1 MDRGDR
7 AVISLFGSPSLRPA
21 APGRLTV
28 APVASAVSDDEL
40 AAMLAAPAKRRS
52 RIWELSPSL
61 HCSIVGTCLTTRE
74 LRQIVGRTTGH
85 DVTELDEHEI
95 HGDGVRLAGRHDDGG
110 KQLQKALDKRHHAAL
125 NRFAQARTVD
135 AVAGLWDEA
144 KRAGEIP
151 GAYWAVLSHPAA
163 TDKLVKQA
171 FADVHMLSHLV
182 GAANRADIRRLTV
195 LENENAELERKL
207 EKGQAHIQASDATI
221 RQLDAAL
228 AAAVARANDQPAA
241 AESDDEVAALRR
253 LVGEMDGRLRNEAA
267 RRLRAEQRVEKA
279 QRDLADSD
287 AARHQ
292 AEARAAALAEELTA
306 IEAELSP
313 AETAAADPSRVPSGV
328 KSLLYVGGRPGEVQR
343 LRAFADRSAIELL
356 HHDGGIEDR
365 TGLLA
370 GLISR
375 ADVACFPVD
384 CVSHDAA
391 ASVKRLCRQ
400 AGKPYLP
407 LRSVG
412 IGSLV
417 AGLERLSN
425 TPADATSER
434 RSAR

>member
-1 MDRGDR
+1 
-7 AVISLFGSPSLRPA
+7 VISLLGSPLHRPP
-21 APGRLTV
+21 APGRLGD
-28 APVASAVSDDEL
+28 APAVSAVSDDEL
-40 AAMLAAPAKRRS
+40 AAMLAVPAKRRS

-61 HCSIVGTCLTTRE
+61 HCSIIGTCLATRE
-74 LRQIVGRTTGH
+74 LGQIVGRMTGR
-85 DVTELDEHEI
+85 DVGQLDEHEV
-95 HGDGVRLAGRHDDGG
+95 HGEGVRLAGRHDDGG

-125 NRFAQARTVD
+125 ARFTQAKTAD
-135 AVAGLWDEA
+135 AVASLWDEA

-171 FADVHMLSHLV
+171 FADVHMLSHLF
-182 GAANRADIRRLTV
+182 GAANRADIRRLTQ
-195 LENENAELERKL
+195 LEKDTAELERKL
-207 EKGQAHIQASDATI
+207 EKSQTHIQASDATI

-228 AAAVARANDQPAA
+228 AAAVVRASDQTTAAPA
-241 AESDDEVAALRR
+241 DDEIAALRR
-253 LVGEMDGRLRNEAA
+253 LVGEMDIRLRNEAA
-267 RRLRAEQRVEKA
+267 RRLRAEQRAERS
-279 QRDLADSD
+279 QRDLADSE

-292 AEARAAALAEELTA
+292 AEAQARALAEELTA
-306 IEAELSP
+306 IEAEISP
-313 AETAAADPSRVPSGV
+313 EAVPDSEPSRVPSSI
-328 KSLLYVGGRPGEVQR
+328 KSLLYVGGRPGELQR
-343 LRAFADRSAIELL
+343 LRAFADRSAIMLL

-400 AGKPYLP
+400 AAKPYLP

-412 IGSLV
+412 IGSLL
-417 AGLERLSN
+417 AGLGRLGQAG
-425 TPADATSER
+425 PGRDK
-434 RSAR
+434 

>member
-1 MDRGDR
+1 M
-7 AVISLFGSPSLRPA
+7 ISLLGSPSLRPS
-21 APGRLTV
+21 APSRLSV
-28 APVASAVSDDEL
+28 APATSAVSDDEL
-40 AAMLAAPAKRRS
+40 AAMLTAPAKRRS
-52 RIWELSPSL
+52 RIWELAPNL
-61 HCSIVGTCLTTRE
+61 HCSIIGTCLTTRE
-74 LRQIVGRTTGH
+74 LRQIVGRMTGR
-85 DVTELDEHEI
+85 DVAALDEHEV

-110 KQLQKALDKRHHAAL
+110 KLLQKALDKRHHAAL

-151 GAYWAVLSHPAA
+151 GAYWAALSHPAA
-163 TDKLVKQA
+163 TDKLVKQV

-182 GAANRADIRRLTV
+182 GAANRADIRRLTA
-195 LENENAELERKL
+195 LEKENTELERKL
-207 EKGQAHIQASDATI
+207 EKSRSHIQASDATI

-228 AAAVARANDQPAA
+228 AAAIARANDQPAA
-241 AESDDEVAALRR
+241 TAPDDETAALRR
-253 LVGEMDGRLRNEAA
+253 LVGEMDGRLRSEAA
-267 RRLRAEQRVEKA
+267 RRLRAEQRAEKA

-292 AEARAAALAEELTA
+292 AEVRATALAEELA
-306 IEAELSP
+306 ALEAEISP
-313 AETAAADPSRVPSGV
+313 SELVRQEPAQVPSGV
-328 KSLLYVGGRPGEVQR
+328 RSLLYVGGRPGEMQR

-400 AGKPYLP
+400 AGKPYVP

-412 IGSLV
+412 IGSLL
-417 AGLERLSN
+417 AGLGRLGHTLPGRDN
-425 TPADATSER
+425 
-434 RSAR
+434 

>member
-1 MDRGDR
+1 
-7 AVISLFGSPSLRPA
+7 VISLLGSPLHRPPA
-21 APGRLTV
+21 LGRLGD
-28 APVASAVSDDEL
+28 APVVSAMSDDEL

-61 HCSIVGTCLTTRE
+61 HCSIIGTCLATRE
-74 LRQIVGRTTGH
+74 LRQIVGRMSGR
-85 DVTELDEHEI
+85 DVGELDEHEV
-95 HGDGVRLAGRHDDGG
+95 HGEGVRLAGRHDDGG
-110 KQLQKALDKRHHAAL
+110 KLLQKALDKRHHAAL
-125 NRFAQARTVD
+125 ARFTQAKSAE

-151 GAYWAVLSHPAA
+151 GAYWATLSHPAA

-182 GAANRADIRRLTV
+182 GAANRADIRRLTQ
-195 LENENAELERKL
+195 LEKDKAELERKL
-207 EKGQAHIQASDATI
+207 EKSQAHIQTSDATI

-228 AAAVARANDQPAA
+228 AAAVARANDQTTAPAPA
-241 AESDDEVAALRR
+241 DDEVAALRR

-267 RRLRAEQRVEKA
+267 RRLRAEQRAEKS
-279 QRDLADSD
+279 QRDLADSE
-287 AARHQ
+287 AARHH
-292 AEARAAALAEELTA
+292 AEAQARVLADELTA
-306 IEAELSP
+306 IEAEVSP
-313 AETAAADPSRVPSGV
+313 EAVPESEPSRVPPGV
-328 KSLLYVGGRPGEVQR
+328 KSLLYVGGRPGELQR
-343 LRAFADRSAIELL
+343 LRAFAERSAILLL

-365 TGLLA
+365 AGLLA

-412 IGSLV
+412 IGSLL
-417 AGLERLSN
+417 AGLGRLALAAPGRDN
-425 TPADATSER
+425 
-434 RSAR
+434 